1 MSKKKRLHRLSR
13 QVRQVSRGV
22 ELLAYQLQHLGET
35 RLPDLQPEAFPYAQE
50 LITDVQ
56 GRVCKVVL
64 NLDDYQHLL
73 AELKRLEAAQ
83 TPAEPP
89 MRF

>member
-22 ELLAYQLQHLGET
+22 ELMAYQLKHLGET
-35 RLPDLQPEAFPYAQE
+35 RLSVPQPEEFPYAQE
-50 LITDVQ
+50 LITDMQ

-64 NLDDYQHLL
+64 SLDDYQQLL
-73 AELKRLEAAQ
+73 AKLKQLEATQ
-83 TPAEPP
+83 EPNRP
-89 MRF
+89 SSQL